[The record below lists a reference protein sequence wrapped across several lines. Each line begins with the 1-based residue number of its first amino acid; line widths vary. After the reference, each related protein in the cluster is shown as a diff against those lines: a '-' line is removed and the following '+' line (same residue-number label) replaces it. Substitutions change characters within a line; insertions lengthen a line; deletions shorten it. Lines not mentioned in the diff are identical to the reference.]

1 MQDKRIYNAKGKVL
15 YITQY
20 FPPIKHL
27 RISIQLVY
35 FSFVFRQCGKFL
47 QGWQDMQNGKI
58 QRKQRVPKIKSSRGP
73 VQGNV
78 QSRNLIVQI
87 RVLIMN
93 IHVLNLE
100 TTVFYLGMPTI
111 SLQQSRVTIMKQIL
125 NIILHQQKPQQ
136 MHNMKMFQRYAIKYQ
151 STRKYIK
158 LLETNYCIAHNIV
171 SEIHF

>member
-20 FPPIKHL
+20 FPPIKPFL
-27 RISIQLVY
+27 FISVFKQFIFPFL
-35 FSFVFRQCGKFL
+35 FRQCGKFL

-78 QSRNLIVQI
+78 QSRNLIVQT
-87 RVLIMN
+87 RVLILMN

-100 TTVFYLGMPTI
+100 TTVFYLGTPTI

-125 NIILHQQKPQQ
+125 NIILHQQKRQQ

-151 STRKYIK
+151 STKK
-158 LLETNYCIAHNIV
+158 
-171 SEIHF
+171 

>member
-20 FPPIKHL
+20 FPPINFYL
-27 RISIQLVY
+27 NLPISIQIVY
-35 FSFVFRQCGKFL
+35 FPFVFRQCGKFL

-58 QRKQRVPKIKSSRGP
+58 QRKQRVPKIKSSRGA

-87 RVLIMN
+87 LVLIQKKMN
-93 IHVLNLE
+93 IHILNLE
-100 TTVFYLGMPTI
+100 TTVFYLGTPTI

-151 STRKYIK
+151 STRKY
-158 LLETNYCIAHNIV
+158 NYRKQTAAQLIIL
-171 SEIHF
+171 